1 MSPAEEIRTA
11 RLLIRCKRAAD
22 APLLKRAVDSSLDH
36 LRAWMPWAMYEPSEL
51 WVIEER
57 IARFQREFVSG
68 VDRSYGIFNAE
79 ETEILGGL
87 GLHPGEF
94 PGTFELG
101 YWLRADAIG
110 QGLATEAAAALTRA
124 AFAELGA
131 KRIEI
136 RCDPRNLRS
145 ARIPERLGFR
155 LEKILI
161 ADTLTPTGEPRDTMV
176 WAMTAEEFAAGR
188 PNSTASSTA

>member
-1 MSPAEEIRTA
+1 MGAFEEIRTA
-11 RLLIRCKRAAD
+11 RLLIRCKRHTD

-36 LRAWMPWAMYEPSEL
+36 LRMWMPWAMHEPSEL

-57 IARFQREFVSG
+57 IAGFQREFQRG
-68 VDRSYGIFNAE
+68 EDRTYAIFNLE
-79 ETEILGGL
+79 ETEILGGV
-87 GLHPGEF
+87 GLHPGEA
-94 PGTFELG
+94 PDTMELG

-110 QGLATEAAAALTRA
+110 QGLATEAAAALTQA

-155 LEKILI
+155 LEKILT

>member
-1 MSPAEEIRTA
+1 MSSAGEIRTE
-11 RLLIRCKRAAD
+11 RLIIRCKRPAD

-36 LRAWMPWAMYEPSEL
+36 LRQWMPWAMNEPSEL
-51 WVIEER
+51 WVIEDR
-57 IARFQREFVSG
+57 IARFQREFLSSD
-68 VDRSYGIFNAE
+68 DRTYGIFNAE
-79 ETEILGGL
+79 ETEILGGV
-87 GLHPGEF
+87 GLHPTGY
-94 PGTFELG
+94 PGTWELG
-101 YWLRADAIG
+101 YWLRADATG
-110 QGLATEAAAALTRA
+110 HGLATEAAAAITQA
-124 AFAELGA
+124 AFAELDA
-131 KRIEI
+131 QRIEI

-188 PNSTASSTA
+188 LNSTA